1 MESLKERRT
10 IRKYQPKDIPA
21 ELLNDLL
28 ETAFRASTVGNMQV
42 YSVIVTRDAERKARL
57 APAHF
62 NQPMVKEAPAVVT
75 FCADINRFSK
85 WCRLRGAEP
94 RYDNFAWFVAAT
106 IDTVIAAQNF
116 CIEAEKLG
124 LIIERKYKYIS
135 QQGYIICCED
145 RENRYE
151 LHRKIM
157 EDYIGRKL
165 NSNEIVHHKDGNK
178 LNNDINNLEIL
189 TRSEHIKLHKE
200 DLKRGRKVKQKI

>member
-1 MESLKERRT
+1 MENNLDLYFVNNYKHKTKQEMANELGVSYGKIEWELRKRKLTKYKSVKYTDDEIKFLKENYS
-10 IRKYQPKDIPA
+10 KYGAKYCA
-21 ELLNDLL
+21 EKLGRS
-28 ETAFRASTVGNMQV
+28 FG
-42 YSVIVTRDAERKARL
+42 
-57 APAHF
+57 
-62 NQPMVKEAPAVVT
+62 AV
-75 FCADINRFSK
+75 CK
-85 WCRLRGAEP
+85 K
-94 RYDNFAWFVAAT
+94 
-106 IDTVIAAQNF
+106 
-116 CIEAEKLG
+116 AEKLG